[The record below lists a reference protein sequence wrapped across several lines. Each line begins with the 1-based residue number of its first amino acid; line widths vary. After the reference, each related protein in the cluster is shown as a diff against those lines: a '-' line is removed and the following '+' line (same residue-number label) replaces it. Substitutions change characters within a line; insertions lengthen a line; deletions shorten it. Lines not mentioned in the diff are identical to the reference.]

1 MAGLGQAMARSIARS
16 TSSLPRQS
24 ISSARHCPSSSSSS
38 LPLVSL
44 RRLSTNIGCSRIIG
58 PSSPRYTRASDHA
71 CSSRSVR
78 PTLSSS
84 FAQCRYNSTRS
95 AQNAEESRTEASS
108 TSRKR
113 EEEQEEIE
121 GEKAPSPIPIHPPA
135 PISPPSATA
144 EVTPTL
150 PGGKDPKPDAASIV
164 KLLSLAKP
172 QWRLLTVGVAC
183 LSIST
188 AVNLSIP
195 WVIGRIIDF
204 FAPGSEATLLFGLP
218 LEKATGALA
227 IVLLIGAA
235 ANSGRSIALRLA
247 GQRTVAAIRNQTYGK
262 YLSLPPSHIE
272 TAGVGDALSR
282 LGQDTSIV
290 GQSLSENLGEGLKAI
305 LGAGA
310 GIGAMYLISPTLT
323 FVMLCII
330 PPIAVG
336 TFFYGRFIRKLS
348 LKTQEAMGGMSK
360 LAEERLSAHRTV
372 TASNTQLSER
382 ALYAGKVDGVYGL
395 QKKETF
401 ANGIFQGANEVAGD
415 LGMIGLLIY
424 GGVLVKRGE
433 ITVGDMTSLF
443 IYVNWIEWSLNTLA
457 GFFTGLMKGVGASQR
472 IIGLHALPSPI
483 PLSVGEPVAKARN
496 GSIELKGVEFAY
508 PSRPDAKVLN
518 GLNLRI
524 DKGERIALVGGSG
537 SGKSSIQLLL
547 LRFYDPTSGTVSFD
561 GVDIKTF
568 VPEAWRSRIG
578 IVPQD
583 PILFGG
589 TIEQNI
595 AYGHPNATR
604 EEIKVAARVAHC
616 DFIENLPQ
624 GYDTLITKNSLSG
637 GQRQR
642 IAIARA
648 LVGNPSVL
656 LMDEATSALDS
667 ESERAVNAA
676 LNDLFANSD
685 ITVILIAHRLSS
697 IASADR
703 VILLD
708 GGAVAEDGTYHDLI
722 TRRHGKFRKMVEGQL
737 AKIEIGEPTTVVDP
751 AGVAPPTI
759 EAPPASEHAQSVSAA
774 PSTGSASSKERAAIA
789 AAASSGTGGHQRRSA
804 HTSAVPR
811 PFFSS
816 QPAPYSPPFK
826 TVYGAANAPV
836 PALPDLHIP
845 PPTAPTAPLSAYRPL
860 TPLNL
865 KRLLG
870 VYSQLSKRNLTIL
883 MTLTATTGLALSPLP
898 LSLPLLFNLTIGTL
912 LTSAA
917 ANTFNQILEVPIDA
931 QTPRTRVRPLCMRKI
946 TPFHA
951 AMFGIICTITG
962 GAILYWGCNPTTA
975 ALGLGNLVLYAG
987 IYTPMKRYS
996 VANTW
1001 VGAVVGA
1008 ITPLMG
1014 WTATGGSLWPTSEQ
1028 PLVWHWPWSS
1038 SDSES
1043 SSLPNPLTPLTLFA
1057 LLFSWQFPHFNA
1069 LSHMIRPFYALSGY
1083 PMLSVLS
1090 PRLNALVSLRH
1101 ALLLVPFTALL
1112 GPLSGSVDWS
1122 FALTSAIP
1130 NYIFVRD
1137 SWLFYKQTTE
1147 ARAKRLFF
1155 VSLWYLPVVLG
1166 LMLVHKNAAQWL
1178 NRTTA
1183 SDTGAGADANA
1194 ESPVQETI
1202 ETKVH
1207 GDGLGEVRRIGAPTG
1222 NGQATLGTEAE
1233 V

>member
-1 MAGLGQAMARSIARS
+1 MATREGLGLARSLVLTIPRIRSSAQPSVSVLLPNLRSFTSCSRNHRSQGVTTIAFSVGSIPRPCHAS
-16 TSSLPRQS
+16 TSQT
-24 ISSARHCPSSSSSS
+24 
-38 LPLVSL
+38 SL
-44 RRLSTNIGCSRIIG
+44 RHVRFNSNTADPKSKGKES
-58 PSSPRYTRASDHA
+58 AK
-71 CSSRSVR
+71 RS
-78 PTLSSS
+78 
-84 FAQCRYNSTRS
+84 
-95 AQNAEESRTEASS
+95 ES
-108 TSRKR
+108 
-113 EEEQEEIE
+113 QPEEIE
-121 GEKAPSPIPIHPPA
+121 DDSKAPSPIPIHPPA

-144 EVTPTL
+144 VTTSTS
-150 PGGKDPKPDAASIV
+150 GKDAKPDASSIL

-172 QWRLLTVGVAC
+172 QWPLLTVGVAC
-183 LSIST
+183 LTVST

-195 WVIGRIIDF
+195 WAIGRIIDF

-218 LEKATGALA
+218 LEQATAALA
-227 IVLLIGAA
+227 ILLLIGAA
-235 ANSGRSIALRLA
+235 ANSGRSITLRLA
-247 GQRTVAAIRNQTYGK
+247 GQRTVARIRNMTYSK
-262 YLSLPPSHIE
+262 YLAMPPSHIE

-310 GIGAMYLISPTLT
+310 GIGAMWIISPTLT
-323 FVMLCII
+323 VVMLCII
-330 PPIAVG
+330 PPIAIG

-348 LKTQEAMGGMSK
+348 LRTQEAMGGMSK

-372 TASNTQLSER
+372 TASNTQLSEQ
-382 ALYAGKVDGVYGL
+382 ALYAAKVDGVYGL
-395 QKKETF
+395 QKRETF
-401 ANGIFQGANEVAGD
+401 ANGLFQGANEVAGD

-433 ITVGDMTSLF
+433 ISVGDMTSLF

-472 IIGLHALPSPI
+472 IIGLHAIPSPI
-483 PLSVGEPVAKARN
+483 PLSVGEHVHESRA
-496 GSIELKGVEFAY
+496 GSIELRGVEFAY
-508 PSRPDAKVLN
+508 PSRPESKVLN

-547 LRFYDPTSGTVSFD
+547 LRFYDPTSGKVLFD
-561 GVDIKTF
+561 GQDIRSF
-568 VPEAWRSRIG
+568 VPESWRSRIG
-578 IVPQD
+578 VVQQD

-589 TIEQNI
+589 TIEENI
-595 AYGHPNATR
+595 AYGHPKATR
-604 EEIKVAARVAHC
+604 DDIKRAAQVAHC
-616 DFIENLPQ
+616 DFIDNLPQ

-703 VILLD
+703 VVLLE
-708 GGAVAEDGTYHDLI
+708 GGAVVEDGTFNDLI
-722 TRRHGKFRKMVEGQL
+722 TRKHGKFRTMVDGQL
-737 AKIEIGEPTTVVDP
+737 AKIAVGEP
-751 AGVAPPTI
+751 
-759 EAPPASEHAQSVSAA
+759 EAPPPIEEEAESVPA
-774 PSTGSASSKERAAIA
+774 PNAT
-789 AAASSGTGGHQRRSA
+789 AAASATVSASTSNKKRTAISASPFSGQQKRQA
-804 HTSAVPR
+804 HTSARQSHTSAVER
-811 PFFSS
+811 PFFSA

-836 PALPDLHIP
+836 PVLPDLDIP
-845 PPTAPTAPLSAYRPL
+845 HPTAPAAPVSAYRPL
-860 TPLNL
+860 TPLTF

-870 VYSQLSKRNLTIL
+870 VYAQLSKRNLTIL

-898 LSLPLLFNLTIGTL
+898 LSIPLLLNLTVGTL

-917 ANTFNQILEVPIDA
+917 ANTFNQILEAPIDA
-931 QTPRTRVRPLCMRKI
+931 QTPRTRVRPLVTRRVS
-946 TPFHA
+946 PFHA
-951 AMFGIICTITG
+951 AMFGAVCTVLGGII
-962 GAILYWGCNPTTA
+962 LWYGCNPTTA
-975 ALGLGNLVLYAG
+975 VLGVGNLILYAG
-987 IYTPMKRYS
+987 VYTPMKRFS

-1014 WTATGGSLWPTSEQ
+1014 WTATGGSLWPTPEQ
-1028 PLVWHWPWSS
+1028 PLLLHTPG
-1038 SDSES
+1038 SDLP
-1043 SSLPNPLTPLTLFA
+1043 SLPNPLTPLTLFV

-1101 ALLLVPFTALL
+1101 AILLVPFTAIL

-1122 FALTSAIP
+1122 FALTSALP
-1130 NYIFVRD
+1130 NAIFVRD
-1137 SWLFYKQTTE
+1137 AWRFYKQTTE
-1147 ARAKRLFF
+1147 KNAKRLFF
-1155 VSLWYLPVVLG
+1155 VSLWYLPAVLG
-1166 LMLVHKNAAQWL
+1166 LMLVHKNAAGWL
-1178 NRTTA
+1178 QA
-1183 SDTGAGADANA
+1183 AKKKD
-1194 ESPVQETI
+1194 EKI
-1202 ETKVH
+1202 
-1207 GDGLGEVRRIGAPTG
+1207 GEEDELRRV
-1222 NGQATLGTEAE
+1222 E
-1233 V
+1233 VKA

>member
-1 MAGLGQAMARSIARS
+1 MAGLGQSMARSIVMS
-16 TSSLPRQS
+16 TLPRQS
-24 ISSARHCPSSSSSS
+24 QSLRQSLPFPRHRPSSSSSS
-38 LPLVSL
+38 SSSLLSISL
-44 RRLSTNIGCSRIIG
+44 RCLSTYIGCRRS
-58 PSSPRYTRASDHA
+58 PTPPRYSYTPASNHA
-71 CSSRSVR
+71 SSSRSIR
-78 PTLSSS
+78 LTSISS
-84 FAQCRYNSTRS
+84 FAQCRYNSSRS
-95 AQNAEESRTEASS
+95 TETVESSRTESS
-108 TSRKR
+108 SRIR
-113 EEEQEEIE
+113 EEEDQEVIE

-135 PISPPSATA
+135 PIAPPSATA

-150 PGGKDPKPDAASIV
+150 PGGKDPKPDAASII

-172 QWRLLTVGVAC
+172 QWKLLTVGVAC
-183 LSIST
+183 LSVST

-204 FAPGSEATLLFGLP
+204 FTPGSEATLLLGLP
-218 LEKATGALA
+218 LEQATGALA
-227 IVLLIGAA
+227 VVLLIGAA
-235 ANSGRSIALRLA
+235 ANSGRSISLRLA
-247 GQRTVAAIRNQTYGK
+247 GQRTVARIRNQTYGK

-323 FVMLCII
+323 YVMLCII

-395 QKKETF
+395 QRKETL

-415 LGMIGLLIY
+415 IGMIGLLIY
-424 GGVLVKRGE
+424 GGVLVQRGE

-496 GSIELKGVEFAY
+496 GSIELRGVEFAY

-547 LRFYDPTSGTVSFD
+547 LRFYDPTAGTVSFD

-616 DFIENLPQ
+616 DFIEKLPQ
-624 GYDTLITKNSLSG
+624 GYDTMITKNSLSG

-708 GGAVAEDGTYHDLI
+708 NGAVAEDGTYHDLI

-751 AGVAPPTI
+751 AAAAPPTI
-759 EAPPASEHAQSVSAA
+759 EAPEQPESEAVRASAGA
-774 PSTGSASSKERAAIA
+774 GSASSKERAAIA
-789 AAASSGTGGHQRRSA
+789 ASSVSPGNGNQRRSA

-845 PPTAPTAPLSAYRPL
+845 APTAPNAPLSAYRAL
-860 TPLNL
+860 APLNL

-951 AMFGIICTITG
+951 AMFGLICTITG

-987 IYTPMKRYS
+987 IYTPMKRFS

-1028 PLVWHWPWSS
+1028 PLTLHWPWSN
-1038 SDSES
+1038 SDPES

-1101 ALLLVPFTALL
+1101 ALLLVPFTAIL

-1178 NRTTA
+1178 NRGTST
-1183 SDTGAGADANA
+1183 STSTSMDKVEEKANGDIRVRT
-1194 ESPVQETI
+1194 SQE
-1202 ETKVH
+1202 
-1207 GDGLGEVRRIGAPTG
+1207 GEG
-1222 NGQATLGTEAE
+1222 NA
-1233 V
+1233 

>member
-1 MAGLGQAMARSIARS
+1 MAVREGLGIARS
-16 TSSLPRQS
+16 LVLTTQRIRPTLQPFPSPHLP
-24 ISSARHCPSSSSSS
+24 ISR
-38 LPLVSL
+38 L
-44 RRLSTNIGCSRIIG
+44 LSTNVGCNRVRAHLPYPTSHS
-58 PSSPRYTRASDHA
+58 PSQIP
-71 CSSRSVR
+71 C
-78 PTLSSS
+78 
-84 FAQCRYNSTRS
+84 N
-95 AQNAEESRTEASS
+95 NASS
-108 TSRKR
+108 TISRIRFNSSSAPSSTKSSPNQQTQR
-113 EEEQEEIE
+113 QSTSEESKEDETS
-121 GEKAPSPIPIHPPA
+121 EKAPSPIPIHPLA
-135 PISPPSATA
+135 PIPPPSATA
-144 EVTPTL
+144 EITPTAS
-150 PGGKDPKPDAASIV
+150 GSGSTKDPKPDAASIL

-172 QWRLLTVGVAC
+172 QWPLLTIGVTC

-204 FAPGSEATLLFGLP
+204 FTPGSQATLLLGLP
-218 LEKATGALA
+218 LEQATGALA

-235 ANSGRSIALRLA
+235 ANSGRSITLRLA
-247 GQRTVAAIRNQTYGK
+247 GQRTVASIRNQTYGK
-262 YLSLPPSHIE
+262 YLALPPSHIE

-310 GIGAMYLISPTLT
+310 GIAAMYLISPTLT
-323 FVMLCII
+323 YVMLCII

-372 TASNTQLSER
+372 TASNTQGSER
-382 ALYAGKVDGVYGL
+382 ALYASKVDGVYKL
-395 QKKETF
+395 QKRETF

-415 LGMIGLLIY
+415 IGMIGLLIY
-424 GGVLVKRGE
+424 GGVLVQRGE

-472 IIGLHALPSPI
+472 IIGLHALPPPI
-483 PLSVGEPVAKARN
+483 PLGEGTPIAKSRS
-496 GSIELKGVEFAY
+496 GSIELRGVDFAY

-547 LRFYDPTSGTVSFD
+547 LRFYDPTSGSVMFD
-561 GVDIKTF
+561 GQNIKSF
-568 VPEAWRSRIG
+568 VPESWRSRIG

-589 TIEQNI
+589 TIVQNI
-595 AYGHPNATR
+595 AYGHPNANR
-604 EEIKVAARVAHC
+604 EEVKLAARVAHC

-624 GYDTLITKNSLSG
+624 GYDTIINKNSLSG

-703 VILLD
+703 VVLLD
-708 GGAVAEDGTYHDLI
+708 GGAVAEDGSYHDLI

-737 AKIEIGEPTTVVDP
+737 AKIEIGEPTATDP
-751 AGVAPPTI
+751 APPTEH
-759 EAPPASEHAQSVSAA
+759 EALPPPESAVVHASSASESRSVERQG
-774 PSTGSASSKERAAIA
+774 TNASSKERAAIKA
-789 AAASSGTGGHQRRSA
+789 PSSHSQRRQN
-804 HTSAVPR
+804 HTSALQR
-811 PFFSS
+811 PFFTS
-816 QPAPYSPPFK
+816 QPAPYSPLIK
-826 TVYGAANAPV
+826 TVYGAANAPT
-836 PALPDLHIP
+836 PPLPDLPIPHI
-845 PPTAPTAPLSAYRPL
+845 TAPAAPLSAYRPL
-860 TPLNL
+860 TPLNI
-865 KRLLG
+865 KRLLT

-898 LSLPLLFNLTIGTL
+898 LSIPLLLNLTIGTL

-917 ANTFNQILEVPIDA
+917 ANTFNQILEIPIDA

-951 AMFGIICTITG
+951 FMFGLTCTILG
-962 GAILYWGCNPTTA
+962 GTILWYGCNPTTA
-975 ALGLGNLVLYAG
+975 ALGIGNLILYAG
-987 IYTPMKRYS
+987 IYTPMKRFS
-996 VANTW
+996 VFNTW
-1001 VGAVVGA
+1001 IGAIVGA

-1014 WTATGGSLWPTSEQ
+1014 WTATGGTLWPTSEQ
-1028 PLVWHWPWSS
+1028 PLIFNLPFSGNDKLLSS
-1038 SDSES
+1038 SNNLN
-1043 SSLPNPLTPLTLFA
+1043 LPNPLTPLCLF
-1057 LLFSWQFPHFNA
+1057 LILFSWQFPHFNA
-1069 LSHMIRPFYALSGY
+1069 LSHMIRPFYSLSGY

-1090 PRLNALVSLRH
+1090 PKLNSLISLRH
-1101 ALLLVPFTALL
+1101 TIFLTIPFTIILT
-1112 GPLSGSVDWS
+1112 PLSGCVDWS
-1122 FALTSAIP
+1122 FTLTSFLP
-1130 NYIFVRD
+1130 NFLFLKD
-1137 SWLFYKQTTE
+1137 SLFFYKKTNE
-1147 ARAKRLFF
+1147 LNAKKLFF
-1155 VSLWYLPVVLG
+1155 TSLWYLPVILG
-1166 LMLVHKNAAQWL
+1166 LMLIHKNLISWFY
-1178 NRTTA
+1178 
-1183 SDTGAGADANA
+1183 SF
-1194 ESPVQETI
+1194 SSKQEEEEDEKEKEKEKI
-1202 ETKVH
+1202 KQK
-1207 GDGLGEVRRIGAPTG
+1207 III
-1222 NGQATLGTEAE
+1222 
-1233 V
+1233 

>member
-1 MAGLGQAMARSIARS
+1 MAAREGLGLARSLVLTIPRIRIRPLPFPHTSASGPS
-16 TSSLPRQS
+16 TSIPLRLFSTHIRCDRIPRSQS
-24 ISSARHCPSSSSSS
+24 RYSAFPHCSRPTFTQIRYNSSSSSK
-38 LPLVSL
+38 
-44 RRLSTNIGCSRIIG
+44 I
-58 PSSPRYTRASDHA
+58 D
-71 CSSRSVR
+71 SSRS
-78 PTLSSS
+78 SSVEQS
-84 FAQCRYNSTRS
+84 I
-95 AQNAEESRTEASS
+95 EEDQD
-108 TSRKR
+108 
-113 EEEQEEIE
+113 QEKD
-121 GEKAPSPIPIHPPA
+121 KAPSPIPIHPLA
-135 PISPPSATA
+135 PIAPPSATA
-144 EVTPTL
+144 DITPTTAS
-150 PGGKDPKPDAASIV
+150 GGSSKDPKPDASSIL

-172 QWRLLTVGVAC
+172 QWPLLTVGVAC
-183 LSIST
+183 LSVST

-204 FAPGSEATLLFGLP
+204 FTPGQENTLLLGLP
-218 LEKATGALA
+218 LEQATGALA
-227 IVLLIGAA
+227 VVLLIGAA

-247 GQRTVAAIRNQTYGK
+247 GQRTVASIRNQTYGK

-382 ALYAGKVDGVYGL
+382 ALYSSKVDGVYKL

-415 LGMIGLLIY
+415 IGMIGLLIY

-472 IIGLHALPSPI
+472 IIGLHALPPPI
-483 PLSVGEPVAKARN
+483 PLGEGETIAKSRS
-496 GSIELKGVEFAY
+496 GSIELRGVDFAY

-547 LRFYDPTSGTVSFD
+547 LRFYDPTSGSVVFD
-561 GVDIKTF
+561 GQDIKSF
-568 VPEAWRSRIG
+568 VPESWRSRIG

-595 AYGHPNATR
+595 AYGHLNATR
-604 EEIKVAARVAHC
+604 EEVKRAARVAHC

-624 GYDTLITKNSLSG
+624 GYDTIINKNSLSG

-703 VILLD
+703 VVLLD
-708 GGAVAEDGTYHDLI
+708 GGSVAEDGTYHDLI

-737 AKIEIGEPTTVVDP
+737 AKIEIGEPTVIDP
-751 AGVAPPTI
+751 APPSEGEGLPPPQAAAI
-759 EAPPASEHAQSVSAA
+759 SASPASAKSDVQAPAA
-774 PSTGSASSKERAAIA
+774 SASSKERASIK
-789 AAASSGTGGHQRRSA
+789 ASSSPSQRRQN
-804 HTSAVPR
+804 HTSALQR
-811 PFFSS
+811 PFFTA

-826 TVYGAANAPV
+826 TVYGAANAPI
-836 PALPDLHIP
+836 PALPDLPIPHITSP
-845 PPTAPTAPLSAYRPL
+845 AAPLSAYRPL

-865 KRLLG
+865 KRLMT

-898 LSLPLLFNLTIGTL
+898 LSIPLLFNLTIGTL

-917 ANTFNQILEVPIDA
+917 ANTFNQILEIPIDA

-951 AMFGIICTITG
+951 FMFGMTCTVLGGII
-962 GAILYWGCNPTTA
+962 LWYGCNPTTA
-975 ALGLGNLVLYAG
+975 ALGIGNLILYAG
-987 IYTPMKRYS
+987 IYTPMKRFS
-996 VANTW
+996 VSNTW
-1001 VGAVVGA
+1001 IGAIVGA

-1014 WTATGGSLWPTSEQ
+1014 WTATGGALWPTPEQ
-1028 PLVWHWPWSS
+1028 PLQFNLPPFLGSGEFKFDGS
-1038 SDSES
+1038 I
-1043 SSLPNPLTPLTLFA
+1043 PNPLTPLCLFL
-1057 LLFSWQFPHFNA
+1057 LLFSWQFPHFNS

-1090 PRLNALVSLRH
+1090 PKLNALVSLRH
-1101 ALLLVPFTALL
+1101 SVLLIPFTMILT
-1112 GPLSGSVDWS
+1112 PLSGSVDWS
-1122 FALTSAIP
+1122 FALTAALP
-1130 NYIFVRD
+1130 NFIFTRD
-1137 SWLFYKQTTE
+1137 SWKFYKTPTE
-1147 ARAKRLFF
+1147 AIAKKLFF
-1155 VSLWYLPVVLG
+1155 TSLWYLPVVLG
-1166 LMLVHKNAAQWL
+1166 LMLVHKNIAGWL
-1178 NRTTA
+1178 VSVN
-1183 SDTGAGADANA
+1183 D
-1194 ESPVQETI
+1194 EEKEEEKQ
-1202 ETKVH
+1202 
-1207 GDGLGEVRRIGAPTG
+1207 RI
-1222 NGQATLGTEAE
+1222 
-1233 V
+1233 